1 MQPELIEVVIGFP
14 ARSADGIPIG
24 ARQHAVEFELA
35 KIHSFGDV
43 SSYSVYIVTL
53 FLSSF

>member
-1 MQPELIEVVIGFP
+1 MQPELVEVVIGFP
-14 ARSADGIPIG
+14 PVLPTVFQSVRDNTPL
-24 ARQHAVEFELA
+24 EFELA
-35 KIHSFGDV
+35 KIHSFGNV